1 MYYVIGADGKMNGPL
16 SVADVHQW
24 LAEGRASKYSRVRR
38 EGEETWQPLS
48 SIPELAPRPPAPAP
62 APPVAAAATRTTDV
76 RLESPQAIATEY
88 LRREVSLD
96 VGRCVARGW
105 ALVRGNPLLL
115 ITAAGMAWSVLIG
128 ASLLPTIGWI
138 VGMVVNSP
146 MLGGLYFVY
155 IRSIRGERAA
165 LEDVLA
171 GFRQAFVPLLVAGLL
186 CGGLTTLALLPP
198 AGLLSATVTP
208 AGRLPSGAGAAALTI
223 SGLLLLS
230 VPALYLAVSYLFV
243 VPLVMDKRM
252 EVWTAMEVSRR
263 VIGRQWWTVF
273 ALAMVSTLMVLVGL
287 LAFGIGVIVA
297 VPVATAG
304 MMYAYEDL
312 FGHA

>member
-48 SIPELAPRPPAPAP
+48 SIPELAPRPQAPA
-62 APPVAAAATRTTDV
+62 APVAPAATTTTDV
-76 RLESPQAIATEY
+76 SLESPQAIAAEY
-88 LRREVSLD
+88 VRREVSLD

-115 ITAAGMAWSVLIG
+115 ITAAGVAWSVLIG
-128 ASLLPTIGWI
+128 VSLLPTIGWI

-155 IRSIRGERAA
+155 IRSIRGQRAA

-208 AGRLPSGAGAAALTI
+208 AGRLPPGAGAAALTI
-223 SGLLLLS
+223 AGLLLLS
-230 VPALYLAVSYLFV
+230 APAVYLAVSYLFV
-243 VPLVMDKRM
+243 VPLVIDKRM

-273 ALAMVSTLMVLVGL
+273 ALAIVSTLMVLVGL
-287 LAFGIGVIVA
+287 LAFGIGVVVA

-312 FGHA
+312 FGHG